1 MAQKKSPLLF
11 RLKKSAIKLTAFLRL
26 CVARRQNSRRLRSF
40 GSDDRTAGLRSFLE
54 DERIV
59 ENRSVRK
66 LERAS
71 SASYVNFEDDVDKRS
86 QIFIDKFLRQLRLE
100 RQISLQLRYCRV
112 NSSETE
118 SEEKSPPYPSIR

>member
-40 GSDDRTAGLRSFLE
+40 GSDDRTVGLRSFLE